1 LNGRFF
7 VVVFVTLFGVLAV
20 FNGAAWAGGNVNIMY
35 GQKSLDEDDWDP
47 VQDQR
52 EYGLM
57 IDFKGNDNWPF
68 SIALDFLKSYDDSD
82 LYLSDYGIVLDTEG
96 ETQELD
102 LGIRKYFQVT
112 KSFKPYIGGGVAF
125 ISAEKS
131 ASYAGE
137 SIPFDGSGVG
147 FWLSGGMVFT
157 IAERFNIGVDLR
169 YSAADAT
176 LSYEYYDWDVEAG
189 GTHLLVFAGVHF

>member
-1 LNGRFF
+1 MNGRFF

-35 GQKSLDEDDWDP
+35 GQKSLDKDDWDP

-68 SIALDFLKSYDDSD
+68 SIALDFLSSKDDGDWSGYE
-82 LYLSDYGIVLDTEG
+82 LEG
-96 ETQELD
+96 ETQEFNV
-102 LGIRKYFQVT
+102 GIRKYFPVS

-125 ISAEKS
+125 ISAEQTV
-131 ASYAGE
+131 SYAGD
-137 SIPFDGSGVG
+137 SASVDDSGVVG

-157 IAERFNIGVDLR
+157 IAERFNMGVDLR